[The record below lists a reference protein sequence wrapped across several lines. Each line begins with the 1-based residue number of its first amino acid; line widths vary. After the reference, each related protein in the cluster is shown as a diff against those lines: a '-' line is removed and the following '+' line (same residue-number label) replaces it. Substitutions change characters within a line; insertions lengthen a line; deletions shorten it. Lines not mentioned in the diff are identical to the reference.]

1 MDNRSKR
8 ILIVDD
14 TPENIQVLGAQL
26 RKQEYMINV
35 AQNGQQALDVAAKTK
50 PDLILLDVMMPVMD
64 GFTAC
69 KRLKENPETADIPV
83 IFLTARI
90 ESQDVVKGLDLGGVD
105 YVTKPFNAAEL
116 LQRVSTHLKI
126 RDLQTS
132 LEDRVNELDAAAKII
147 SRMARENESFLRHEL
162 NNAISPV
169 LGYADMLLKNP
180 DLAVEKR
187 IKWTQKIK
195 SNAQGMGD
203 LLNALR
209 DLQALE
215 RGSHTL
221 SKKPCDVEHLVM
233 EEISNLEIQYGNGLK
248 INFDSSCDSAEIHA
262 DPGFFP
268 GVFRNLL
275 KNAVEHVH
283 VLPQTDQGLGVVMS
297 DSEDTITVTIKNGGS
312 PIPADLIPTFFEKF
326 NSTKVSGG
334 GTGLG
339 TSYAHVVVTAHDGT
353 IDVTSSTEHGTAV
366 TVEMP
371 KHS

>member
-26 RKQEYMINV
+26 RKEEYTINV
-35 AQNGQQALDVAAKTK
+35 AQNGQQALDAVAKTR

-69 KRLKENPETADIPV
+69 ERLKANPDTADIPV

-90 ESQDVVKGLDLGGVD
+90 EPEDVVRGLNLGGVD
-105 YVTKPFNAAEL
+105 YIAKPFNAAEL
-116 LQRVSTHLKI
+116 LQRVKTHLTI
-126 RDLQTS
+126 HDLQVA
-132 LEDRVNELDAAAKII
+132 LENRVDELDTAAKTI
-147 SRMARENESFLRHEL
+147 SRMARENEAFLRHEL

-180 DLAVEKR
+180 DLPADKR
-187 IKWTQKIK
+187 IKWTEKIK
-195 SNAQGMGD
+195 SNAEGMSE

-215 RGSHTL
+215 RGAHDLT
-221 SKKPCDVEHLVM
+221 KGPCDLEQLIM
-233 EEISNLEIQYGNGLK
+233 EEISNQELAAGDGLK
-248 INFDSSCDSAEIHA
+248 IQFNSSCDSAQVSA
-262 DPGFFP
+262 DKSFLP

-275 KNAVEHVH
+275 KNAVEHVAT
-283 VLPQTDQGLGVVMS
+283 LPEADRGLGVDLS
-297 DSEDTITVTIKNGGS
+297 DSDGFVSVTVRNGGS
-312 PIPADLIPTFFEKF
+312 PIPEDLIPTFFEKF

-339 TSYAHVVVTAHDGT
+339 TSYAYVVVTAHGGT
-353 IDVTSSTEHGTAV
+353 IEVTSSAADGTAV
-366 TVEMP
+366 TVRLP
-371 KHS
+371 RA